1 MNNKNKKTLLIIAT
15 ALLSIVFCSA
25 LSLFLYQK
33 AYANKILA
41 NVYFEDTNLAGKTRN
56 QAKAII
62 ESKTEP
68 LLDNKIIAKSQND
81 KEYQAT
87 YAQTGVNFNSDQT
100 TFNAFSIGRDRN
112 FFKTLFLLSKT
123 AFTKQIISP
132 ELNYSEDEYKEFLT
146 QIEKN
151 LNMSPVDASLSISNG
166 QVIINNESNGTAV
179 DSSGLQEQIS
189 TSILKKAPETLI
201 DIPIVPVVP
210 TLSTEGLTTAKT
222 TAEKYLSFST
232 TLNYNGQTYAVN
244 SSTISSWISF
254 GLQNGK
260 YTATLNQSAI
270 RTYLG
275 KIAAKTDI
283 SVVDKKIS
291 AVDNATVLQEGRQGV
306 YLNQD
311 EAINKI
317 VSAITSNNSASITL
331 NQYTKDPQTIT
342 VFPDEGIV
350 PGRFVG
356 KYIDVDLTKQLLTM
370 FDSST
375 QVGQFIV
382 STGKASMPTP
392 TGTRTI
398 QGRNPRAWSATYGLW
413 MPWFMSIGNNYGIH
427 ELPEWP
433 NGYKEGES
441 HLGTPVS
448 HGCIRLGVGPAETV
462 YNWTP
467 DGAPVYIHK

>member
-1 MNNKNKKTLLIIAT
+1 MNNKNKKTILIIAT

-41 NVYFEDTNLAGKTRN
+41 NVYFEDINLAGKTRN

-68 LLDNKIIAKSQND
+68 LLENTIIAKSQND
-81 KEYQAT
+81 KEYRAT
-87 YAQTGVNFNSDQT
+87 FSQTGIIFNSDQT
-100 TFNAFSIGRDRN
+100 TLDAFTIGRDRK

-123 AFTKQIISP
+123 VVTKQTIRPQISFSD
-132 ELNYSEDEYKEFLT
+132 NEYNDFLT

-166 QVIINNESNGTAV
+166 QVIINNESNGSAV
-179 DSSGLQEQIS
+179 DSSGLKDQIS
-189 TSILKKAPETLI
+189 KSILNKAPEKLI
-201 DIPIVPVVP
+201 DIPVVPVVP
-210 TLSTEGLTTAKT
+210 TLSTVSLATAKT
-222 TAEKYLSFST
+222 TAETYLSFST
-232 TLNYNGQTYAVN
+232 TLNYNGQVYTIN
-244 SSTISSWISF
+244 SSTISSWIAF
-254 GLQNGK
+254 GLQDGK
-260 YTATLNQSAI
+260 YMVALNESAVK
-270 RTYLG
+270 TYLG

-291 AVDNATVLQEGRQGV
+291 AVDNVTVLQEGRQGI

-311 EAINKI
+311 EAIKKI
-317 VSAITSNNSASITL
+317 VSAITSNNSTSITL

-350 PGRFVG
+350 PGRFAG
-356 KYIDVDLTKQLLTM
+356 KYIDVDLTKQLLTL
-370 FDSST
+370 FDGST

-398 QGRNPRAWSATYGLW
+398 QGRNSRAWSATYGLW

-448 HGCIRLGVGPAETV
+448 HGCIRLGVGSAETV

-467 DGAPVYIHK
+467 DGTPVYIHK